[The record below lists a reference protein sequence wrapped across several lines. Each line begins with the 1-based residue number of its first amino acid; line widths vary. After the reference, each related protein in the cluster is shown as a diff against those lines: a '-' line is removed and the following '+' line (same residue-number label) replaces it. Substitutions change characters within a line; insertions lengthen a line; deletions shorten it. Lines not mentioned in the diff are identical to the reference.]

1 MFGLVREQVNT
12 ASKLE
17 FESLM
22 RDSYRHSYN
31 LAYRLTGNA
40 TEAEDLLQDAYLRA
54 YRFFHRYNEEMSF
67 QRWMY
72 RIISNAHV
80 DRIRRQTKFKLTSL
94 DQPNLDGSSAFELPD
109 SKLRPDEEIS
119 HRGFSDVV
127 QQGLNEMNPEFRL
140 AVILA
145 DIEGFTYEEVAEVME
160 TTVGTVR
167 SRIHRGRVQLRTYLT
182 RTAPGQYRQFQ
193 KPKKSGSMESE
204 L

>member
-1 MFGLVREQVNT
+1 
-12 ASKLE
+12 
-17 FESLM
+17 
-22 RDSYRHSYN
+22 
-31 LAYRLTGNA
+31 
-40 TEAEDLLQDAYLRA
+40 
-54 YRFFHRYNEEMSF
+54 
-67 QRWMY
+67 
-72 RIISNAHV
+72 
-80 DRIRRQTKFKLTSL
+80 L
-94 DQPNLDGSSAFELPD
+94 DQPNRDGSSAFELPD

-193 KPKKSGSMESE
+193 KPIKSGSMEGE

>member
-54 YRFFHRYNEEMSF
+54 YRFFHRYNEDMSF

-80 DRIRRQTKFKLTSL
+80 DRIRRQTT
-94 DQPNLDGSSAFELPD
+94 FELPD